1 MANIRSKL
9 FTVLIA
15 LFVFSSFTNSQS
27 VNDDESNPVITQG
40 IEAAQTGIEYWDA
53 EAVANIK
60 NHIDVYCDAECNAL
74 YKSMDATANHEVKKW
89 TAELSYQLRLAKD
102 LAEQN
107 ASYNS
112 VSKYLKFAYKT
123 LAALKALNADLKLPE
138 LKILITG
145 LETAIKVAEK
155 LISIFK

>member
-1 MANIRSKL
+1 MN
-9 FTVLIA
+9 
-15 LFVFSSFTNSQS
+15 
-27 VNDDESNPVITQG
+27 
-40 IEAAQTGIEYWDA
+40 
-53 EAVANIK
+53 
-60 NHIDVYCDAECNAL
+60 
-74 YKSMDATANHEVKKW
+74 ATANHEVKKW

-138 LKILITG
+138 LKLLITG